1 MEVWALKG
9 LWSLLTAEEEEGSW
23 GYGRGDADNAK
34 DVHDRRLTSQNLK
47 H

>member
-23 GYGRGDADNAK
+23 GYDRGDADNA
-34 DVHDRRLTSQNLK
+34 
-47 H
+47 